1 MSTGPSLIRIL
12 AIDEHPMVWEVV
24 AALLASQQEMKLVAE
39 ASTGR
44 EAV

>member
-12 AIDEHPMVWEVV
+12 AIDEHPGLWEVI
-24 AALLASQQEMKLVAE
+24 AALLASQPDMKLVAE